1 MCNFRTDLASERR
14 DIYKQANSLENEI
27 DGIES
32 EKEEINENLKI
43 ERVKITNEE
52 GEKAIGKPKNARL
65 VGTAL
70 KQSSMYGDF
79 PCHRVVHSDGSLT
92 PGWDEQYDLLINEGI
107 TFKNKKVD
115 MKRHLYR
122 F

>member
-1 MCNFRTDLASERR
+1 MNREEFFENVYAVVLEIPAGYVMS
-14 DIYKQANSLENEI
+14 YSLI
-27 DGIES
+27 A
-32 EKEEINENLKI
+32 
-43 ERVKITNEE
+43 
-52 GEKAIGKPKNARL
+52 KAIGKPKNARL

-107 TFKNKKVD
+107 TFKNNKVD